1 NARQALHDGAR
12 LVIFPEGT
20 RTVNFPLDPC
30 SPSTGLVANRA
41 RVPVQTVLIEF
52 STPYLGKAWPLF
64 RRPQL
69 PLSCRIRLG
78 RRFEPP
84 SNVQAFTAEIEAYF
98 RAELGEN
105 GASPAPASA

>member
-1 NARQALHDGAR
+1 MAPGWSSFRKARVPPIFRSIPAR
-12 LVIFPEGT
+12 RVSGWLP
-20 RTVNFPLDPC
+20 
-30 SPSTGLVANRA
+30 TGPG
-41 RVPVQTVLIEF
+41 VPVQTVLIEF

-105 GASPAPASA
+105 VASPAPASA